1 MKKFLSLPPV
11 SFVVETAELYL
22 RVGAARAAA
31 ALSYFLILTLF
42 PLLVC
47 VNYFIG
53 LFHLDLENLLQSLD
67 QILPAEALAVIQDYL
82 SYVAGSQSDALL
94 LASLITILIS
104 ASAGLRTLLAA
115 MDELHGASDPRPF
128 RRAALSVGLSALF
141 LLTVYL
147 SVVVIF
153 TGEWFFWLLEE
164 QLPRYMIEHIP
175 LSALS
180 GLWRWMRYL
189 LLFCFVLLLVLIVY
203 RAGAVLLVY
212 RDVLPLCPGLW
223 VAGLPDYPAGVALP
237 VRQSA
242 AAGGGGG
249 PGAGG
254 QAEGIKTAPEN
265 RRRLYTLL
273 VRPGGLRLRGVDVQ
287 LLAVALGFDE
297 NVHGLLGGTDH
308 GAVHLLVIR
317 HNDNHPQGAAL
328 RLLPCF
334 LDGSA
339 RGGECTGG

>member
-22 RVGAARAAA
+22 RVGVARAAA

-189 LLFCFVLLLVLIVY
+189 LLFCFVLMLVLIVY
-203 RAGAVLLVY
+203 RAGTPRGAVRRQVVLLSSLLAAVAIVGASVLFSWFIGMSSRYALVY
-212 RDVLPLCPGLW
+212 GSLASL
-223 VAGLPDYPAGVALP
+223 
-237 VRQSA
+237 
-242 AAGGGGG
+242 
-249 PGAGG
+249 
-254 QAEGIKTAPEN
+254 II
-265 RRRLYTLL
+265 LL
-273 VRPGGLRLRGVDVQ
+273 VWLYLCVN
-287 LLAVALGFDE
+287 LL
-297 NVHGLLGGTDH
+297 LLG
-308 GAVHLLVIR
+308 AVVGRVLE
-317 HNDNHPQGAAL
+317 G
-328 RLLPCF
+328 RLK
-334 LDGSA
+334 
-339 RGGECTGG
+339 E

>member
-22 RVGAARAAA
+22 RVGVARAAA

-53 LFHLDLENLLQSLD
+53 LFRLDLENLLQSLD

-189 LLFCFVLLLVLIVY
+189 LLFCFVLMLVLIVY
-203 RAGAVLLVY
+203 RAGTPRGAVRRQVVLLSSLLAAVAIVGASVLFSWFIGMSSRYALVY
-212 RDVLPLCPGLW
+212 GSLASL
-223 VAGLPDYPAGVALP
+223 
-237 VRQSA
+237 
-242 AAGGGGG
+242 
-249 PGAGG
+249 
-254 QAEGIKTAPEN
+254 II
-265 RRRLYTLL
+265 LL
-273 VRPGGLRLRGVDVQ
+273 VWLYLCGN
-287 LLAVALGFDE
+287 LL
-297 NVHGLLGGTDH
+297 LLG
-308 GAVHLLVIR
+308 AVVGRVLE
-317 HNDNHPQGAAL
+317 G
-328 RLLPCF
+328 RLK
-334 LDGSA
+334 
-339 RGGECTGG
+339 E